1 MSAMSPIVLQDDISA
16 TSAVLP
22 SEEHYTSANEILKGQ
37 GMAAGTVTFR
47 EPNLKVQGPL
57 SPPLGII
64 TSYEPNLELQ
74 MPVAPPPGTVKC
86 QEPNLKVQGP
96 LASPQIGA
104 LSNDVLQSQEQ
115 SGTSLTTTPSAVNL
129 TTTGPMTQAVQGA
142 DVAHQTGIFLANSCH
157 ASFQYSALKLSL
169 LPRAGATSPA
179 SSRSGTEAHTLCVN
193 KLRQYWCV
201 CYSPGRTSHI
211 LLVLLIRRERLG
223 QYILSF

>member
-1 MSAMSPIVLQDDISA
+1 MSAMSPIVPQDDISA
-16 TSAVLP
+16 TSAALP
-22 SEEHYTSANEILKGQ
+22 SEDHYTFANETLKGP
-37 GMAAGTVTFR
+37 GMAAGTVAF
-47 EPNLKVQGPL
+47 
-57 SPPLGII
+57 
-64 TSYEPNLELQ
+64 
-74 MPVAPPPGTVKC
+74 

-96 LASPQIGA
+96 LPPPQIGA

>member
-1 MSAMSPIVLQDDISA
+1 
-16 TSAVLP
+16 
-22 SEEHYTSANEILKGQ
+22 
-37 GMAAGTVTFR
+37 MAAGTVTFR

-115 SGTSLTTTPSAVNL
+115 SGTSLTTTGL
-129 TTTGPMTQAVQGA
+129 MTQAVQGA

-157 ASFQYSALKLSL
+157 TSFQYSAPKLSL
-169 LPRAGATSPA
+169 LPRARATSPA
-179 SSRSGTEAHTLCVN
+179 SSSSGTGAHTLCVN

-201 CYSPGRTSHI
+201 CYIPG
-211 LLVLLIRRERLG
+211 
-223 QYILSF
+223 FA